1 MNVVDDFIVIV
12 YVRNDADVEVVLV
25 GVHVRANVV
34 HGEIDR
40 LLYLLEVLQLLDLVV
55 RELVLSRY
63 EYALI
68 SEQLL
73 ALLFSNDLFRTL
85 L

>member
-1 MNVVDDFIVIV
+1 MNVVNDFIVIV

-40 LLYLLEVLQLLDLVV
+40 LLYLLKVLQLLNLVV

-63 EYALI
+63 EYALV

-73 ALLFSNDLFRTL
+73 ALLFCNDLLRAL